1 MLNLSVKKGFVKPS
15 VWLLSNQIGVSS
27 PLPPL
32 RNTPPRTYSPVTEDR
47 KVKFAVP
54 VALAAGME
62 VMFMEKERAPL
73 GTVVE

>member
-1 MLNLSVKKGFVKPS
+1 MLNLSVKNGFEKPS
-15 VWLLSNQIGVSS
+15 VWPLSNQNGVSP

-32 RNTPPRTYSPVTEDR
+32 RYTPPRMYSPVSEER